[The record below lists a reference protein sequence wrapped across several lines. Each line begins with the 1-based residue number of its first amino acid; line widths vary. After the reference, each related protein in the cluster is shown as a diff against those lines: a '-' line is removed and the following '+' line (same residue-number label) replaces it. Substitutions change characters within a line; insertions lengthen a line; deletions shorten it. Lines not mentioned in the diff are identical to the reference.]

1 MVQEDCLISSSA
13 SDLSLNSDA
22 PLNKVVVVLGPTA
35 SGKSSLAVEIALK
48 FGGEIVSAD
57 SVSVYKGLDIGSA
70 KPSADE
76 MKGVPHHLIDVVSP
90 KSSFSVGD
98 YEELALPIIND
109 IVKRGRLPII
119 CGGTGFYIN
128 SVLYKMS
135 YGLSKGNP
143 EIRGKYEMLA
153 TESGRESVY
162 AVLKEKDP
170 ETAEKLHPND
180 LVRVIRALEIFEGT
194 GVKKSEIK
202 DEMKPRFDFVAL
214 FPSIPR
220 EILYE
225 RINSRVNDM
234 LSRGLENE
242 VRGLLNG
249 GVTLSDQCMQ
259 GIGYKEV
266 AEALTNDEEI
276 SAELIKMNTRR
287 YAKRQITFFKRFSNI
302 EYIDM
307 TKSDAY
313 EKSFKIVYNFLN
325 F

>member
-70 KPSADE
+70 KPSIDE

-98 YEELALPIIND
+98 YEELALPVIND
-109 IVKRGRLPII
+109 ILKRGRLPII

-128 SVLYKMS
+128 SVLYKKS

-214 FPSIPR
+214 FPSMPR

>member
-1 MVQEDCLISSSA
+1 MVQEDSLISSS
-13 SDLSLNSDA
+13 DL

-70 KPSADE
+70 KPSESE
-76 MKGVPHHLIDVVSP
+76 MKGVPHHLIDAVSP

-98 YEELALPIIND
+98 YEDLALPVVND
-109 IVKRGRLPII
+109 ILKRGKLPVI

-128 SVLYKMS
+128 SILYKMS
-135 YGLSKGNP
+135 YGLSKGNS
-143 EIRGKYEMLA
+143 EIREKYEKLA
-153 TESGRESVY
+153 AEHGKESVY
-162 AVLKEKDP
+162 AVLREKDP

-194 GVKKSEIK
+194 GVKKSDIK
-202 DEMKPRFDFVAL
+202 DEMKPRFSFVAL
-214 FPSIPR
+214 FPSMPR
-220 EILYE
+220 DVLYD
-225 RINSRVNDM
+225 RINKRVDIM
-234 LSRGLENE
+234 LDKGLENE
-242 VRGLLNG
+242 VKGLLES

-266 AEALTNDEEI
+266 AEALTRGEEV

-287 YAKRQITFFKRFSNI
+287 YAKRQITFFKRFSNL

-307 TKSDAY
+307 TETNAY
-313 EKSFKIVYNFLN
+313 EKAFKIVEKFLN

>member
-13 SDLSLNSDA
+13 SDLSLNSEA

-98 YEELALPIIND
+98 YEELALPVIND
-109 IVKRGRLPII
+109 ILKRGRLPII

-135 YGLSKGNP
+135 YGLLKGNP

-214 FPSIPR
+214 FPSMPR

>member
-1 MVQEDCLISSSA
+1 MVQEDCLISH
-13 SDLSLNSDA
+13 
-22 PLNKVVVVLGPTA
+22 LNKVVVVLGPTA

-57 SVSVYKGLDIGSA
+57 SVSVYKDLDIGSA
-70 KPSADE
+70 KPSKSE

-98 YEELALPIIND
+98 YEELALPVIQD
-109 IVKRGRLPII
+109 ILKRGKLPVI

-135 YGLSKGNP
+135 YGLSKGNL
-143 EIRGKYEMLA
+143 EIRGKYEKIA
-153 TESGRESVY
+153 AENGKEAVY

-202 DEMKPRFDFVAL
+202 DEMTPRFDFAAL
-214 FPSIPR
+214 FPSMPR
-220 EILYE
+220 EVLYE
-225 RINSRVNDM
+225 RINARVDDM
-234 LSRGLENE
+234 LSRGLVNE
-242 VRGLLNG
+242 VRGLLKS

-259 GIGYKEV
+259 GIGYKEI
-266 AEALTNDEEI
+266 AEALTRGEEV

-287 YAKRQITFFKRFSNI
+287 YAKRQITFFKRFSNL
-302 EYIDM
+302 EHIDM
-307 TKSDAY
+307 AAPEAY
-313 EKSFKIVYNFLN
+313 EKTFKIVEKFLN